1 MREWIERIPVEK
13 RREIRWEKLAT
24 NLLYYISGEL
34 QYKERK
40 RELGMQKPLDYEI
53 RKEFWKII
61 IIEEFRSKTKI
72 EDLSSNIQSL
82 ISQFLYWESEKKKI
96 SLEKLKEFYFLN
108 N

>member
-96 SLEKLKEFYFLN
+96 SLEKLKEFYFLK
-108 N
+108 

>member
-1 MREWIERIPVEK
+1 MREWIERIPIEK

-40 RELGMQKPLDYEI
+40 RELGIQKPLDYEI

-61 IIEEFRSKTKI
+61 IIEEFRSKTKM
-72 EDLSSNIQSL
+72 EELSSDVQSL
-82 ISQFLYWESEKKKI
+82 ISQFLYWESEKNKI
-96 SLEKLKEFYFLN
+96 PLEKLKEFYFLK
-108 N
+108 

>member
-1 MREWIERIPVEK
+1 MREWIKRIPIEK

-96 SLEKLKEFYFLN
+96 SLEKLKEFYFLK
-108 N
+108 

>member
-1 MREWIERIPVEK
+1 MREWIKRIPIEQ

-96 SLEKLKEFYFLN
+96 SLEKLKEFYFLK
-108 N
+108 